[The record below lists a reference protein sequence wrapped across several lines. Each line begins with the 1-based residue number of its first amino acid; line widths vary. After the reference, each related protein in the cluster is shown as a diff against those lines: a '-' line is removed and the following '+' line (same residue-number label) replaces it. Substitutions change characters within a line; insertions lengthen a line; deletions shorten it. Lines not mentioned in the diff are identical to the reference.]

1 MEPKVLV
8 IVLTYNGVALTL
20 DCLASLRE
28 VGYPALDVAV
38 VDNASTDSTPQIV
51 RTHFPEVLV
60 IETGA
65 NLGYAEGNNVG
76 MRHALAHGYDYVLLL
91 NNDTEVAS
99 QAVSVLV
106 AACEAQPDI
115 GVAGPKVLY
124 YDRPDLLY
132 SAGGRIDWG
141 RGKTHMLGIDQPD
154 APPYD
159 QPADV
164 DFVNGCALL
173 ARSSAIAQAGLLDPR
188 FGMYFEETEWCVR
201 IARHGW
207 RIHYTPTSRILHKV
221 DPLKQDWSPRIAYY
235 MTRNRLLFLR
245 LTGAPLRA
253 WIDAVLFQ
261 DLRTW
266 VSWTVKP
273 KWRHRGPQRAA
284 MIDAWRDFMRGNLG
298 MAAR

>member
-1 MEPKVLV
+1 MQPRVLV
-8 IVLTYNGVALTL
+8 AVLTYNGAALTV
-20 DCLASLRE
+20 DCLASLRKSI
-28 VGYPALDVAV
+28 YSALDIVV
-38 VDNASTDSTPQIV
+38 VDNASTDDTPKIV
-51 RTHFPEVLV
+51 STHFPEVLV
-60 IETGA
+60 IETGK

-76 MRHALAHGYDYVLLL
+76 IRYALAHGYDYVFLL
-91 NNDTEVAS
+91 NNDTVVDPFAIT
-99 QAVSVLV
+99 ALV
-106 AACEAQPDI
+106 EAGEQQPDT
-115 GVAGPKVLY
+115 GVIGPKVLY
-124 YDRPDLLY
+124 HDRPNLIY
-132 SAGGRIDWG
+132 SAGGRIDWV

-154 APPYD
+154 APPFD

-164 DFVNGCALL
+164 DFINGCALL
-173 ARSSAIAQAGLLDPR
+173 ARCSAIAQAGLLDPR

-253 WIDAVLFQ
+253 WIDAVLLQ

-273 KWRHRGPQRAA
+273 KWRHRSPQRAA
-284 MIDAWRDFMRGNLG
+284 MVDAWRDFMCGHFG
-298 MAAR
+298 MASR